1 MHSMTGFGAASAPLA
16 DGRVSVE
23 VRALNHKHTD
33 VRLRL
38 PQDFVEHSSYFEQ
51 IVRNVAGRGRY
62 DISVR
67 VEGEVGGALEV
78 NEARLKSVYQSL
90 ATLRDQIA
98 PQSELSL
105 SPLLAALPE
114 LLTRTGPEP
123 EAVRAALLR
132 AFEAAYRELQGMRQ
146 AEGAALAR
154 DLSERL
160 AKIRDLANELRVGAD
175 ELVLHHRSRLEQRV
189 NDLLESS
196 GIKLDRSR
204 LEQEIALLADRSDIT
219 EELVRLDSHFDQFG
233 ELLSASEPVGR
244 RLDFLLQEISRE
256 VNTVGSKSQ
265 HAKVAH
271 LVVEMKSEVERLREQ
286 VQNVD

>member
-1 MHSMTGFGAASAPLA
+1 MHSMTGFGTGSAPLA
-16 DGRVSVE
+16 LGRVSVE

-38 PQDFVEHSSYFEQ
+38 PQEFVEHSTYFEQ
-51 IVRNVAGRGRY
+51 GIRSLVGRGRY
-62 DISVR
+62 DVSVR
-67 VEGEVGGALEV
+67 VEGEVGGAFQIDQ
-78 NEARLKSVYQSL
+78 ARLSSVYKSL
-90 ATLRDQIA
+90 ASLRDQIA
-98 PQSELSL
+98 PQSEISL
-105 SPLLAALPE
+105 SHLAALPD
-114 LLTRTGPEP
+114 LLTRTGPDP
-123 EAVRAALLR
+123 EAVRTALTLAFNAAHNALVS
-132 AFEAAYRELQGMRQ
+132 MRQ
-146 AEGAALAR
+146 IEGAALHR

-160 AKIRDLANELRVGAD
+160 VKLRDLREKLGEGTK
-175 ELVLHHRSRLEQRV
+175 ELVLHHRTRLKQRV
-189 NDLLESS
+189 NELLESS
-196 GIKLDRSR
+196 GFSLQSDR

-219 EELVRLDSHFDQFG
+219 EELVRLDSHFDQFSQ
-233 ELLSASEPVGR
+233 LLDSSEAVGR

>member
-1 MHSMTGFGAASAPLA
+1 MHSMTGFGAASAPLSE
-16 DGRVSVE
+16 GRVSVE

-33 VRLRL
+33 IRLRL
-38 PQDFVEHSSYFEQ
+38 PQELVEHSSYFEQ
-51 IVRNVAGRGRY
+51 AIRSVAGRGRY

-67 VEGEVGGALEV
+67 IEGEVGGAPEV
-78 NEARLKSVYQSL
+78 NDARLKSIYRSL
-90 ATLRDQIA
+90 KKLRDEIA

-105 SPLLAALPE
+105 SQLVAALPD
-114 LLTRTGPEP
+114 LLTRTGPDQ
-123 EAVRAALLR
+123 EAVRSALLR
-132 AFEAAYRELQGMRQ
+132 AFEGAHQELQSMRKV
-146 AEGAALAR
+146 EGAALER
-154 DLSERL
+154 DLRERL
-160 AKIRDLANELRVGAD
+160 AKIRELAGELSKGAE
-175 ELVLHHRSRLEQRV
+175 ELVHHHRARLEARV
-189 NDLLESS
+189 NELLEST
-196 GIKLDRSR
+196 GVKLERGR

-219 EELVRLDSHFDQFG
+219 EELVRLTSHFDQFA
-233 ELLSASEPVGR
+233 ELLAAREPVGR

>member
-1 MHSMTGFGAASAPLA
+1 MHSMTGFGAASTPLA
-16 DGRVSVE
+16 QGRVSIE

-38 PQDFVEHSSYFEQ
+38 PQELSEHASYLEQ
-51 IVRNVAGRGRY
+51 AIRSLVGRGRY
-62 DISVR
+62 DVSVR
-67 VEGEVGGALEV
+67 VEGEVGGAFEV
-78 NEARLKSVYQSL
+78 DEVRLKSVYQSI
-90 ATLRDQIA
+90 ARLRDKIA

-105 SPLLAALPE
+105 SHLAALPD
-114 LLTRTGPEP
+114 LLTRTGPDPVE
-123 EAVRAALLR
+123 VRRALTT
-132 AFEAAYRELQGMRQ
+132 AFEAAHADLIRMRQ
-146 AEGAALAR
+146 VEGAALHR

-160 AKIRDLANELRVGAD
+160 SKLRALRHQVGEGTV
-175 ELVLHHRSRLEQRV
+175 ELVEHHRTRLAQRV
-189 NDLLESS
+189 NELLESS
-196 GIKLDRSR
+196 GAFVDRNR
-204 LEQEIALLADRSDIT
+204 LEQEVALIADKSDIT
-219 EELVRLDSHFDQFG
+219 EELVRLDSHFDQFDLLLGAG
-233 ELLSASEPVGR
+233 EAVGR